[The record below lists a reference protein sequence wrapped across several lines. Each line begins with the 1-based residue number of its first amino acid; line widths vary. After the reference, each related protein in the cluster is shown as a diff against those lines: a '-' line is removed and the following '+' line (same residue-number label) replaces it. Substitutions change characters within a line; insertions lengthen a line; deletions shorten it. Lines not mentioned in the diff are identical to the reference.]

1 MCQLPLADSVLGPY
15 VLKTPNSKLLAVM
28 ASIPTPFFKYLRKG
42 LWLFF
47 SILSFVS
54 LYAQN
59 IPERPVPARLVND
72 YVGMLS
78 GNEKAQLER
87 KLKGYMDSTSTQL
100 VILIVKTT
108 GDYPPGDYAFEV
120 GRRWGIGQKGKNNG
134 LIILWATETRKLYI
148 ATGYG
153 MEGSIPDAVAKQI
166 IANTLTPAFREQQY
180 YRGLDQATT
189 EIIQRTSGE
198 YKSDPKDDEG
208 FSTGGVL
215 IFLLI
220 AVVIF
225 IAIAKTMGN
234 SCRNSGGPGAG
245 MPWFGPYTTMGGWG
259 TSSGSWGGGSGGGGF
274 DFGGGSFGGGGAGGD
289 Y

>member
-1 MCQLPLADSVLGPY
+1 MV
-15 VLKTPNSKLLAVM
+15 T
-28 ASIPTPFFKYLRKG
+28 IPAPFFKYLRKG

-47 SILSFVS
+47 SLLSFIFT
-54 LYAQN
+54 YAQD

-87 KLKGYMDSTSTQL
+87 KLKSYMDSTSTQI
-100 VILIVKTT
+100 VILVVKTT

-134 LIILWATETRKLYI
+134 LIILWATQTRKLYI

-166 IANTLTPAFREQQY
+166 VSNTLTPAFREQQY
-180 YRGLDQATT
+180 YQGLDQATT
-189 EIIQRTSGE
+189 EIIQRASGE
-198 YKSDPKDDEG
+198 YKSEG
-208 FSTGGVL
+208 NAEGDLPIGTVL
-215 IFLLI
+215 IFLGI
-220 AVVIF
+220 SVVVFIF
-225 IAIAKTMGN
+225 IARSMGN

-259 TSSGSWGGGSGGGGF
+259 SSSGSWGGGSSGGGGF